1 MRNGSIG
8 SPLNTRLPVGG
19 TVWRGYGAFS
29 RWSLAEEHIGAGW
42 RGIQFHP
49 TSGSLSHSFLL
60 YGHVESFPPLWTLA
74 LYKWKLK
81 QALP

>member
-29 RWSLAEEHIGAGW
+29 RWSLAGVRTLLGAG
-42 RGIQFHP
+42 
-49 TSGSLSHSFLL
+49 L
-60 YGHVESFPPLWTLA
+60 EA
-74 LYKWKLK
+74 L
-81 QALP
+81 